1 MDLKVVLK
9 KILILV
15 NLNLIYEKVYGSLP
29 SQTACAGKLF
39 FFLSLHIFAGSSLS
53 VNDKEITKHY
63 TQPKM
68 LIYV

>member
-1 MDLKVVLK
+1 MDLNVVLK

-39 FFLSLHIFAGSSLS
+39 ILFLHIFAGSSLS

>member
-29 SQTACAGKLF
+29 SQTACAGKFF
-39 FFLSLHIFAGSSLS
+39 FFLCTFLPAPVS
-53 VNDKEITKHY
+53 VLMIKRSPNIIPSQKC
-63 TQPKM
+63 
-68 LIYV
+68 

>member
-39 FFLSLHIFAGSSLS
+39 FLSLHIFAGSSLS